1 MVKFYFTE
9 IVINMAE
16 LKYSK
21 SGTPYIETPEGRLI
35 FSSSLKTK
43 QGYKWF
49 TYSYTDIESVP
60 VGNGRSVTVSL
71 RDSTCFDR
79 SSQLPVK
86 ALPAELKNK
95 LKTIFNSLMDE
106 EGYIS
111 FENISLLEDILKNT
125 DFEEIYNPKPKRKY
139 KQRSV

>member
-1 MVKFYFTE
+1 
-9 IVINMAE
+9 MAE

-21 SGTPYIETPEGRLI
+21 IGTPYIETPNGRII
-35 FSSSLKTK
+35 FSSALKTK
-43 QGYKWF
+43 KGYKWF
-49 TYSYTDIESVP
+49 TYSFTSVDDISIGGSRFVP
-60 VGNGRSVTVSL
+60 VTT

-79 SSQLPVK
+79 TFQLPAK
-86 ALPAELKNK
+86 SLPVELKNK
-95 LKTIFNSLMDE
+95 LKTIFNSLMDD

-111 FENISLLEDILKNT
+111 FENVSLLEDILKNT